1 MRIGS
6 VTTQVLKLSFGAKI
20 EDWHSQNDLLG
31 EEKEIRRV
39 FRIGQTP
46 QARSRELK
54 QQVRSCTLVPSWM
67 RKIF

>member
-1 MRIGS
+1 MLR
-6 VTTQVLKLSFGAKI
+6 LSFGVEI
-20 EDWHSQNDLLG
+20 EDRHLANDLLG

-39 FRIGQTP
+39 LRIGQIP

-54 QQVRSCTLVPSWM
+54 QQVRSRTLVPSWM